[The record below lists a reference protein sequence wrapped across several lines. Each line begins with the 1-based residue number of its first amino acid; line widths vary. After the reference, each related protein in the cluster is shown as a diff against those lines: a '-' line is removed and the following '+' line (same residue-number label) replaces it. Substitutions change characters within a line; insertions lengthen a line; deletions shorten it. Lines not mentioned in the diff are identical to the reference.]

1 MCIRDRQDPIHS
13 VARPTGFRVRDPSRV
28 LWAIPNQIDIAKQ
41 VKRAGDRKRK
51 IEAHGGA
58 RRRTFQDIEAAKYDS
73 SDGERE

>member
-1 MCIRDRQDPIHS
+1 MWLDLQGLWLGIPL
-13 VARPTGFRVRDPSRV
+13 GSRV
-28 LWAIPNQIDIAKQ
+28 LWATPNQIDIAKQ

-58 RRRTFQDIEAAKYDS
+58 RRRTFKDIEAAKYDS

>member
-1 MCIRDRQDPIHS
+1 M
-13 VARPTGFRVRDPSRV
+13 ARPRILQGLGLGIPRV
-28 LWAIPNQIDIAKQ
+28 LWAIPNQIDIANQ

-58 RRRTFQDIEAAKYDS
+58 RRRTFKDIEAAKYDS

>member
-1 MCIRDRQDPIHS
+1 M
-13 VARPTGFRVRDPSRV
+13 ARPTGFRVRDPSRV

-58 RRRTFQDIEAAKYDS
+58 RRRTFKDIKAAKYDS
-73 SDGERE
+73 SDREQE